1 MMVRFISTRV
11 LQAFLGILFI
21 TTLVF
26 FLVRLT
32 GDPAR
37 ILMSEFAPAELRAEL
52 AARLGLDRPL
62 HEQYFSYMT
71 DLVALDLGSSFS
83 GRPVIDILLERLP
96 ATASLAF
103 AGLLLAVLLGV
114 PLGILSAIYPG
125 RPIDIFSRSVALF
138 GQSVPGFWLAIML
151 VLVFAVILRWFPVAY
166 GDSPESYVLPAT
178 AIGWAAVAGIARL
191 VRSSMLDV
199 LETDYVRMAK
209 AKGLPMRVVVLKH
222 AFRSAIIPVLTFA
235 GLVLGSFLN
244 GSVVV
249 ETVFA
254 WPGLGKTTLDAV
266 NSRDFPVV
274 QGAVLMIAV
283 FFITINLLVD
293 LLYAFVDPRI
303 RYR

>member
-1 MMVRFISTRV
+1 MTRYLVGRIFQAV
-11 LQAFLGILFI
+11 LGLVFI

-37 ILMSEFAPAELRAEL
+37 ILMSDFAPLELREEL
-52 AARLGLDRPL
+52 AQRLGLDRPL
-62 HEQYFSYMT
+62 YEQYLSYMGG
-71 DLVALDLGSSFS
+71 LFSLDLGRSFN
-83 GRPVIDILLERLP
+83 GQPVIDILLARFP
-96 ATASLAF
+96 ATASLALAAMF
-103 AGLLLAVLLGV
+103 VAVVLGL
-114 PLGILSAIYPG
+114 PLGILSAVYRG
-125 RPIDIFSRSVALF
+125 SAIDIFARTVALF
-138 GQSVPGFWLAIML
+138 GQSVPAFWLAIML
-151 VLVFAVILRWFPVAY
+151 VLIFAVILRIFPVAY
-166 GDSPESYVLPAT
+166 SQGIESYVLPAI

-199 LETDYVRMAK
+199 LDSDYVRMAR
-209 AKGLPMRVVVLKH
+209 AKGLPSTVVVVKH
-222 AFRSAIIPVLTFA
+222 AFRSALIPVLTFA

-254 WPGLGKTTLDAV
+254 WPGLGKLTLDAV

-274 QGAVLMIAV
+274 QGAVIMIAV

-293 LLYAFVDPRI
+293 LLYAFLDPRV

>member
-1 MMVRFISTRV
+1 MTRYLV
-11 LQAFLGILFI
+11 GRIFQALLGLIFI
-21 TTLVF
+21 TTLIF

-37 ILMSEFAPAELRAEL
+37 ILMSDFAPMELRQEL
-52 AARLGLDRPL
+52 AERLGLDRPL
-62 HEQYFSYMT
+62 HEQYLSYMGGLLT
-71 DLVALDLGSSFS
+71 LDLGSSFN
-83 GRPVIDILLERLP
+83 GEPVVDVLLERLP
-96 ATASLAF
+96 ATASLAL
-103 AGLLLAVLLGV
+103 AALVVAIALGL
-114 PLGILSAIYPG
+114 PLGILSAVYRG
-125 RPIDIFSRSVALF
+125 SAVDMFARTVALF
-138 GQSVPGFWLAIML
+138 GQSVPAFWLAIML
-151 VLVFAVILRWFPVAY
+151 VLLFAVILGILPVAY
-166 GDSPESYVLPAT
+166 SQGIESYVLPAI

-199 LETDYVRMAK
+199 LDSDYVRMAR
-209 AKGLPMRVVVLKH
+209 AKGLPPLVVVVKH

-254 WPGLGKTTLDAV
+254 WPGIGKLTLDAV

-274 QGAVLMIAV
+274 QGAVIMIAV

-293 LLYAFVDPRI
+293 VLYAFLDPRV

>member
-1 MMVRFISTRV
+1 MTRYLAGRI
-11 LQAFLGILFI
+11 LQAVLGLIFI

-37 ILMSEFAPAELRAEL
+37 ILMSDFAPLELREEL
-52 AARLGLDRPL
+52 AARLGLDRPI
-62 HEQYFSYMT
+62 HEQYFSYMGGLLT
-71 DLVALDLGSSFS
+71 LDLGRSFN
-83 GRPVIDILLERLP
+83 GQPVVDILLSRLP

-103 AGLLLAVLLGV
+103 AALLVAVVLGL
-114 PLGILSAIYPG
+114 PLGILSAVYRG
-125 RPIDIFSRSVALF
+125 SAIDIFSRTVALF
-138 GQSVPGFWLAIML
+138 GQSVPAFWLAIML
-151 VLVFAVILRWFPVAY
+151 VLIFAVILRIFPVAY
-166 GDSPESYVLPAT
+166 SEGIESYVLPAI

-199 LETDYVRMAK
+199 LDSDYVRMAR
-209 AKGLPMRVVVLKH
+209 AKGLPPAVVVVKH
-222 AFRSAIIPVLTFA
+222 AFRSAIIPVLTFT

-254 WPGLGKTTLDAV
+254 WPGLGKLTLDAV

-274 QGAVLMIAV
+274 QGAVIMIAV

-293 LLYAFVDPRI
+293 LLYAFVDPRV